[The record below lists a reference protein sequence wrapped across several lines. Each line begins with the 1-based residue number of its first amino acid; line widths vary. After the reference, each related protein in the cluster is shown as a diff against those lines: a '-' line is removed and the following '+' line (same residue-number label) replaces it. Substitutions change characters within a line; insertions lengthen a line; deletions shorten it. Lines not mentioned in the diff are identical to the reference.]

1 MKIVF
6 DTREYLEEAWHL
18 IERIPLAAD
27 ARNQYVGAMLFSAF
41 NICDGMQLLIQ
52 KGNFVSSNILV
63 RSLFEYVFRAF
74 WLSRVATNEQAV
86 SSMKLDSWPKTL
98 KLHEDIKEKSGII
111 DLLCSERMKISKIL
125 HSYTHGG
132 NQNPLSQMGN
142 DGYITPNIPDQEV
155 IYFLRVLQLSAFFV
169 LSELI
174 YLSGSKE
181 FDGALT
187 KIGEKL
193 VEDVSI

>member
-6 DTREYLEEAWHL
+6 DTREYLEEVWRL
-18 IERIPLAAD
+18 LERIPLAANP
-27 ARNQYVGAMLFSAF
+27 RSQYVGAMLFSAF

-74 WLSRVATNEQAV
+74 WLSRVATKEQAE
-86 SSMKLDSWPKTL
+86 SSMKSDSWPKTL
-98 KLHEDIKEKSGII
+98 KLHKDIEGQNEII
-111 DLLCSERMKISKIL
+111 DLLSSERMKVSEIL

-132 NQNPLSQMGN
+132 NQNPLSQLGN
-142 DGYITPNIPDQEV
+142 GGYITPNIPDQEV
-155 IYFLRVLQLSAFFV
+155 IYFLRVLQLSAFLV

-174 YLSGSKE
+174 YLSGLKE
-181 FDGALT
+181 FDSDLT
-187 KIGEKL
+187 RIGEKL
-193 VEDVSI
+193 VADVRI